1 MSNKT
6 LSTLRAHSAR
16 LAALEMAVHGYVRQ
30 RLSKRQ
36 LAEAE
41 GISTR
46 TVDRRVADGVYV
58 TPEVESG
65 RLYWWS
71 DSFRRGA
78 GVADTPELRALRD
91 PRRRK
96 QAETTQAR

>member
-1 MSNKT
+1 MSNKL
-6 LSTLRAHSAR
+6 LSALRAHSAR
-16 LAALEMAVHGYVRQ
+16 LDALEVAVHGHVR
-30 RLSKRQ
+30 RRWSKRQ
-36 LAEAE
+36 LAEQE

-58 TPEVESG
+58 SPEVESG

-78 GVADTPELRALRD
+78 GVTATPPPPPPPD
-91 PRRRK
+91 PRRPNLP
-96 QAETTQAR
+96 AAPPP

>member
-1 MSNKT
+1 
-6 LSTLRAHSAR
+6 SAR
-16 LAALEMAVHGYVRQ
+16 LDALEVAVHGHVR
-30 RLSKRQ
+30 RRWSKRQ
-36 LAEAE
+36 LAEQE

-58 TPEVESG
+58 SPEVESG

-78 GVADTPELRALRD
+78 GVTDTPALRPARD

-96 QAETTQAR
+96 RAEAAGCLRRRVSAGGRKE